1 VLELKNVNLFYGR
14 IHALKDV
21 SITVNE
27 GELVALLGAN
37 GAGKTSTL
45 RAISG
50 MHPIKDG
57 SILFEGKELT
67 KIPAHQLV
75 TMGIAHCPE
84 GRQIFGRLTVEE
96 NLNLGAYRRQNKAEI
111 QRDKEWVFSLF
122 PKLAERKTQSGG
134 TLSGG
139 EQQMLAIGR
148 ALMSNPRLLL
158 FDEPSLGLAPVIVE
172 QIFNVIKE
180 IKEEGRTVLLVEQNA
195 FQALGIADRAYVL
208 ETGMIKMSGT
218 AQEMLSNED
227 IKEAYLGG

>member
-1 VLELKNVNLFYGR
+1 MLELKNIDLFYGK
-14 IHALKDV
+14 IHALKNV
-21 SITVNE
+21 SITVNK

-45 RAISG
+45 RAVSG
-50 MHPIKDG
+50 IHPIKEG
-57 SILFEGKELT
+57 TISFEGKELT
-67 KIPAHQLV
+67 KIPPHQLV
-75 TMGIAHCPE
+75 TLGIAHCPE

-96 NLNLGAYRRQNKAEI
+96 NLNLGAYRRQDKAGI
-111 QRDKEWVFSLF
+111 QRDKEWVYSLF
-122 PKLAERKTQSGG
+122 PKLLERKSQSGG

-148 ALMSNPRLLL
+148 ALMSAPRLLL

-172 QIFNVIKE
+172 QIFQVVRE
-180 IKEEGRTVLLVEQNA
+180 IKDQGRTVLLVEQNA
-195 FQALGIADRAYVL
+195 FQALSIADRAYVM

>member
-1 VLELKNVNLFYGR
+1 MLELKNVNLFYGR

-45 RAISG
+45 RAVSG

-57 SILFEGKELT
+57 NILFQGEELT

-111 QRDKEWVFSLF
+111 QRDKEWVLSLF

-218 AQEMLSNED
+218 AEEMLSNED

>member
-1 VLELKNVNLFYGR
+1 MLELKNIDLFYGK
-14 IHALKDV
+14 IHALKNV
-21 SITVNE
+21 SITVNK

-45 RAISG
+45 RAVSG
-50 MHPIKDG
+50 IHPIKEG
-57 SILFEGKELT
+57 AILFEGKELT
-67 KIPAHQLV
+67 KIPPHQLV
-75 TMGIAHCPE
+75 TLGIAHCPE

-96 NLNLGAYRRQNKAEI
+96 NLNLGAYRRQDKAGI
-111 QRDKEWVFSLF
+111 QRDKEWVYSLF
-122 PKLAERKTQSGG
+122 PKLLERKSQSGG

-148 ALMSNPRLLL
+148 ALMSAPRLLL

-172 QIFNVIKE
+172 QIFQVVRE
-180 IKEEGRTVLLVEQNA
+180 IKDQGRTVLLVEQNA
-195 FQALGIADRAYVL
+195 FQALSIADRAYVM